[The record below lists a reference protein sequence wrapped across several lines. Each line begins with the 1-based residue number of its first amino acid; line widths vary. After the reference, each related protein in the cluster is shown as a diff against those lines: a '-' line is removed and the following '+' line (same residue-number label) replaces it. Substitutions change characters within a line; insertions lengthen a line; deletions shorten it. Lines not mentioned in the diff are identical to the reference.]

1 MEVLYE
7 RCCGIDVHKSSVAAC
22 ILLERGH
29 KPQKHLRRFGC
40 TTRDLRELAAW
51 LRSFDVRHVAMEST
65 GVYWKPVWN
74 VLEEHFHMVLA
85 NAQHIKAVPAA
96 VSTGHDGLKLTS
108 GSPSCSA
115 MVCCVAAMFHL
126 R

>member
-40 TTRDLRELAAW
+40 TTRDLRELAEW
-51 LRSFDVRHVAMEST
+51 LRSLTFDMSLWSRQAFIGSLSGTCWKST
-65 GVYWKPVWN
+65 SIWCLPT
-74 VLEEHFHMVLA
+74 L
-85 NAQHIKAVPAA
+85 HIKAVPGRKTDMMDCQWIAELLR
-96 VSTGHDGLKLTS
+96 HGLLR
-108 GSPSCSA
+108 GSYD
-115 MVCCVAAMFHL
+115 HL